1 MSKRYIP
8 QGAILVC
15 NKGQKMTELK
25 VTHNNNVTLYK
36 VPYANEKDKEFE
48 ENVESFGNCAI
59 CGKCKFEPLCW
70 KPVHESVKI
79 GGARLIHEES
89 KLYCKEGGE
98 ISVHLNLEEAKKA
111 LQSNDFNKQPAYKKV
126 DWLRVGGAFLGAL
139 VVGAAVAFTMGA
151 ALPILGAAAA
161 TGMAAMGASCG
172 TIALAG
178 TIATTTMQVIG
189 TFGML
194 AGAYYSY
201 KRWEES
207 GFDLEEGLV
216 ILAEALG
223 GAIGGGIGGKYGLKV
238 GNKAVDKFFGNNP
251 NYLAVKNGTKC
262 FIAGTIIATEKGKKR
277 IEELKYGEK
286 VYSYDEFYKE
296 KALRRIRDV
305 HEHITDTFVRIKTK
319 TEEILTTLE
328 HPFYV
333 KGRYILAG
341 FLSAGMS
348 LTGFAEEQIEIQETE
363 IIRYEIPKK
372 VYNFSIEG
380 TENYYVGEQGV
391 LVHNA
396 GGCPSGNE
404 ARKKNTETKQ
414 TSNPITKE
422 GNKKVLKTNVEY
434 TDKNGY
440 KYTTDNS
447 GNITKVE
454 VKDLKLGKGERN
466 THSQKIVGREDRITN
481 APLSYDNDDGGHLI
495 ATRFKGSGDIDNMIA
510 QNRQVN
516 RSGGAWY
523 EMEQEWANALKEGKQ
538 VSVKM
543 DIEYPSDSMRPAKFK
558 IEYKIDG
565 KLETREI
572 MNRRGG
578 K

>member
-1 MSKRYIP
+1 
-8 QGAILVC
+8 
-15 NKGQKMTELK
+15 
-25 VTHNNNVTLYK
+25 
-36 VPYANEKDKEFE
+36 
-48 ENVESFGNCAI
+48 
-59 CGKCKFEPLCW
+59 
-70 KPVHESVKI
+70 
-79 GGARLIHEES
+79 
-89 KLYCKEGGE
+89 
-98 ISVHLNLEEAKKA
+98 
-111 LQSNDFNKQPAYKKV
+111 
-126 DWLRVGGAFLGAL
+126 
-139 VVGAAVAFTMGA
+139 
-151 ALPILGAAAA
+151 
-161 TGMAAMGASCG
+161 
-172 TIALAG
+172 
-178 TIATTTMQVIG
+178 
-189 TFGML
+189 
-194 AGAYYSY
+194 
-201 KRWEES
+201 
-207 GFDLEEGLV
+207 
-216 ILAEALG
+216 
-223 GAIGGGIGGKYGLKV
+223 
-238 GNKAVDKFFGNNP
+238 
-251 NYLAVKNGTKC
+251 
-262 FIAGTIIATEKGKKR
+262 
-277 IEELKYGEK
+277 
-286 VYSYDEFYKE
+286 
-296 KALRRIRDV
+296 
-305 HEHITDTFVRIKTK
+305 
-319 TEEILTTLE
+319 
-328 HPFYV
+328 
-333 KGRYILAG
+333 
-341 FLSAGMS
+341 MS
-348 LTGFAEEQIEIQETE
+348 LTGFTGEQIEIQETE

-391 LVHNA
+391 LVHNT

-440 KYTTDNS
+440 KYTTDSS

-495 ATRFKGSGDIDNMIA
+495 ATRFKGSGDIDNMVA
-510 QNRQVN
+510 QNRQIN